1 MAIEK
6 AQCPTCLMSVEGPS
20 PASIRCNCGTRL
32 SIHGGGP
39 DARIRL
45 TPPPEPPAV
54 PSSLLGGGRDYA

>member
-6 AQCPTCLMSVEGPS
+6 AQCPECRMSVEGPW
-20 PASIRCNCGTRL
+20 PASIRCHCGTVLR
-32 SIHGGGP
+32 IHGGGP

-45 TPPPEPPAV
+45 VPDPPSAPV